1 MNVKAEYE
9 MVVVGGGIAGL
20 CIAELFSRS
29 GWKVALLEKNTGICM
44 EASGAHHGW
53 FHFGSLYSIFPNNQ
67 FMRTLVGGI
76 DDLIDYYSGF
86 PGMNIRVSEDGRLAL
101 PQVDGAWIRV
111 DPIQYIVAARN
122 DKDFNLH
129 VYDGLANYLRKIF
142 FTLTW
147 DLAIKQFIS
156 RHQRF
161 HKFDWRTGPAAEHIP
176 KAGWMDYSREV
187 IFKPE
192 GMDCELDP
200 DTHFRVSGFDR
211 PMTPQNIIGD
221 LLKSFIGSGG
231 TFMPS
236 CEYTGYRRQSGVNI
250 VCTRDRELTTKH
262 LVLASGKG
270 LKDHLAGKANVNV
283 VASPL
288 LVAYPAVS
296 NMDLVRLTPF
306 VSKTVNHIKHYA
318 NGEAYSVIGGG
329 YFAPPDDESA
339 IARAKEELVAAA
351 EKVFPALAQAEFK
364 EVYVSYK
371 TEMSG
376 ELGERN
382 YQYLMRKLDENVFA
396 VVPGKFSLGFS
407 LAVNLYKKLVGK
419 PPAGLVKVDQDI
431 DVSKFFYGMRH
442 QSMVKAFIAKRD
454 SGFSPASSSSTFGPN

>member
-1 MNVKAEYE
+1 LNMKSDYE
-9 MVVVGGGIAGL
+9 MVVVGGGISGL

-29 GWKVALLEKNTGICM
+29 GWKVALLEKNSGICM

-76 DDLIDYYSGF
+76 DDLVEYYSGF
-86 PGMNIRVSEDGRLAL
+86 PGMNIRVTEGGRLIL
-101 PQVDGAWIRV
+101 PQVDGAWIRD
-111 DPIQYIVAARN
+111 DPIQYIVSARN
-122 DKDFNLH
+122 DKDFNLQ
-129 VYDGLANYLRKIF
+129 VYDGSVNYLRKIF

-147 DLAIKQFIS
+147 DIAIKQFIS

-161 HKFDWRTGPAAEHIP
+161 NKFDWRTGPASEHVP
-176 KAGWMDYSREV
+176 KAGWMDYSREA
-187 IFKPE
+187 IFKP
-192 GMDCELDP
+192 DRIDYELDP

-211 PMTPQNIIGD
+211 PMNPQNIIGD
-221 LLKSFIGSGG
+221 LLKSFLGSGG
-231 TFMPS
+231 TFIPS
-236 CEYTGYRRQSGVNI
+236 CVYTGYRRQGGVNI
-250 VCTRDRELTTKH
+250 VCTQDKEFTAKH
-262 LVLASGKG
+262 LVLASGRE
-270 LKDHLAGKANVNV
+270 LKDQLVGKANVNI

-288 LVAYPAVS
+288 LVVYPAVC
-296 NMDLVRLTPF
+296 NINLVRLTPF
-306 VSKTVNHIKHYA
+306 VSKSVNHIKHFT

-329 YFAPPDDESA
+329 HFAPPDDESA
-339 IARAKEELVAAA
+339 VARIKEELVDAAK
-351 EKVFPALAQAEFK
+351 KVFPGLAEAEFK

-382 YQYLMRKLDENVFA
+382 YQYLIRKMDENVFA

-407 LAVNLYKKLVGK
+407 LALNLYKRLVGK
-419 PPAGLVKVDQDI
+419 PPAGGGGNVGQDV

-442 QSMVKAFIAKRD
+442 QSMVRD
-454 SGFSPASSSSTFGPN
+454 HVEK

>member
-1 MNVKAEYE
+1 MNIKTDYD

-29 GWKVALLEKNTGICM
+29 GWKVALLEKNAGICM

-76 DDLIDYYSGF
+76 DDLIEYYSGF
-86 PGMNIRVSEDGRLAL
+86 PGMNVRVSEDGKLIV
-101 PQVDGAWIRV
+101 PQVDGAWIRD

-122 DKDFNLH
+122 DRDFNLH
-129 VYDGLANYLRKIF
+129 VYDGLANYLRKMF

-161 HKFDWRTGPAAEHIP
+161 HKFDWRSGPASKNIP
-176 KAGWMDYSREV
+176 KAGWMDYSRDV

-211 PMTPQNIIGD
+211 PMIPQNIIGD
-221 LLKSFIGSGG
+221 LLKSFIGAGG
-231 TFMPS
+231 TFMPD
-236 CEYTGYRRQSGVNI
+236 CEYFSYWRQGSVNI
-250 VCTRDRELTTKH
+250 VRTRDHEFIAKH
-262 LVLASGKG
+262 LVLASGRE
-270 LKDHLAGKANVNV
+270 LKDHLVGKANVNIV
-283 VASPL
+283 VSPL
-288 LVAYPAVS
+288 LVAYPAVC
-296 NMDLVRLTPF
+296 NMNFVRLTPF
-306 VSKTVNHIKHYA
+306 VSKTVNHIRHYA

-339 IARAKEELVAAA
+339 IAMAKEDMVATA

-364 EVYVSYK
+364 EVYISYK
-371 TEMSG
+371 TEMHG
-376 ELGERN
+376 EIGERN
-382 YQYLMRKLDENVFA
+382 YQYLMKRLDENVFA

-407 LAVNLYKKLVGK
+407 LAVNLYKKLVNK
-419 PPAGLVKVDQDI
+419 PPEGLVKLNQDI
-431 DVSKFFYGMRH
+431 DRSKLFCGMRH
-442 QSMVKAFIAKRD
+442 QRMILDAMAKKTVTD
-454 SGFSPASSSSTFGPN
+454 DGLLTS

>member
-1 MNVKAEYE
+1 MTVKADYE
-9 MVVVGGGIAGL
+9 IVVVGGGIAGL
-20 CIAELFSRS
+20 CIAEIFSRS

-76 DDLIDYYSGF
+76 DDLIEHYSGF
-86 PGMNIRVSEDGRLAL
+86 PGMNIRVSEDGRLDL
-101 PQVDGAWIRV
+101 PQVDGAWIRD

-122 DKDFNLH
+122 DRDFNLH
-129 VYDGLANYLRKIF
+129 VYDGLSNYLRKIF

-161 HKFDWRTGPAAEHIP
+161 HKFDWRSGPASDHIP

-192 GMDCELDP
+192 AIDCKLDP
-200 DTHFRVSGFDR
+200 DTHFRISGFDR
-211 PMTPQNIIGD
+211 PMMPENIIGD

-231 TFMPS
+231 TFMPT
-236 CEYTGYRRQSGVNI
+236 CEYTGYRRQGGVNI
-250 VCTRDRELTTKH
+250 VCARDRELTTKH

-283 VASPL
+283 VVSPL
-288 LVAYPAVS
+288 LIAYPAVC
-296 NMDLVRLTPF
+296 NVNLVRLTPF
-306 VSKTVNHIKHYA
+306 VSRTVNHIIHYA
-318 NGEAYSVIGGG
+318 NGKAYSVIGGG
-329 YFAPPDDESA
+329 YFASPDDESA
-339 IARAKEELVAAA
+339 IAKVKEELVAAA
-351 EKVFPALAQAEFK
+351 EKVFPALAQAKFK

-371 TEMSG
+371 TEISG

-382 YQYLMRKLDENVFA
+382 YQYLIRHLDENVIA

-407 LAVNLYKKLVGK
+407 LAVNVYKKLVGK
-419 PPAGLVKVDQDI
+419 PPNGLVKLDQNM
-431 DVSKFFYGMRH
+431 DVSKLFYGMRH
-442 QSMVKAFIAKRD
+442 QSMIMDVMQKKEFA
-454 SGFSPASSSSTFGPN
+454 